1 MTKIEI
7 IKRYATLFEMIKRF
21 NMLYQYVFSVKQ
33 FSNRKDHLKLR
44 NSQGYESSGEDRYH
58 AQW

>member
-44 NSQGYESSGEDRYH
+44 NS
-58 AQW
+58 